1 MSEQRKFVPADEAVV
16 NVAKEMPWA
25 VLAVEALQRA
35 EKYERLRTRATVA
48 WNELQ
53 ELMRQVVPQKLDDE
67 GLQNITV
74 KMPDGVNRRFQIADK
89 MSVSTPK
96 ENRQLLY
103 EWLEAQDAM
112 ELITNT
118 VNASTLSSFVKERMK
133 QGEETPHDICVI
145 STYTLASLV
154 KA

>member
-1 MSEQRKFVPADEAVV
+1 MAEQRKFVPADEA
-16 NVAKEMPWA
+16 
-25 VLAVEALQRA
+25 AVEELKTVPWSELAILAMERA
-35 EKYERLRTRATVA
+35 EDYDHLRSEATLA
-48 WNELQ
+48 WNSLQ
-53 ELMRQVVPQKLDDE
+53 EMMRQVVPQKLEDE

>member
-1 MSEQRKFVPADEAVV
+1 MAEQRKFVPADKAEVEEMKTIPWSQLAILAMERADHYDHLRSEAT
-16 NVAKEMPWA
+16 M
-25 VLAVEALQRA
+25 
-35 EKYERLRTRATVA
+35 A
-48 WNELQ
+48 WNLLQ
-53 ELMRQVVPQKLDDE
+53 EMMRQVVPQKLEDE

-112 ELITNT
+112 ELITST

-133 QGEETPHDICVI
+133 QGEETPVDICVI